1 MKWVKSNIEA
11 FGGDPD
17 LITLMGQ
24 SAGGDSVILH
34 LLSPM
39 SKDLFQQAIIQ
50 SAGVSPVGG
59 FSSQENSISRA
70 GLASYQKMNHA
81 LSSAVSTAIHEVIM
95 MLHNI

>member
-1 MKWVKSNIEA
+1 
-11 FGGDPD
+11 
-17 LITLMGQ
+17 MGQ

-50 SAGVSPVGG
+50 SAGVPPVAG

-70 GLASYQKMNHA
+70 GLACYQKMYHA
-81 LSSAVSTAIHEVIM
+81 LSSAVSTAILSDHDAPQHLNWADLYRYDQLEKLI
-95 MLHNI
+95 NSIIP